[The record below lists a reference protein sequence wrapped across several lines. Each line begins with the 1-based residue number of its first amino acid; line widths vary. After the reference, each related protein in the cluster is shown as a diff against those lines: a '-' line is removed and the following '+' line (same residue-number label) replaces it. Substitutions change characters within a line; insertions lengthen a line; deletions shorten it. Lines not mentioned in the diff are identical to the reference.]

1 MADQIKGPPKL
12 IIPSYTA
19 TTHSSRRI
27 KDENWADLD
36 GN

>member
-19 TTHSSRRI
+19 TTHHSMRK
-27 KDENWADLD
+27 KDENWTNLD